1 MNHDIE
7 AYLDGTLDPEARA
20 EFEAQLHRDAT
31 LREAVA
37 DARRVRD
44 DLAWLAV
51 EKGIKAGE
59 QAYWEKESARRHRN
73 RWFWVTSGLLLLFV
87 GSIVWW
93 QWGKKPERVAP
104 EQQMRP
110 DQQNNLSTPSDSA
123 APEVPIPPKKQ
134 ADNPVAPNRLFAE
147 HFKPYKDDSL
157 EPSRRGTTKIS
168 PAEQFQQLYWDDKH
182 SEALVAF
189 DALNATDKDNDNF
202 LFLKANC
209 LLATGRAAEA
219 TRLLEQIIRNDRT
232 RFMAE
237 ARWYLALSYLK
248 SGKTKEAK
256 NLLQAIETDSQSPRQ
271 PDAKRLLEQWK

>member
-7 AYLDGTLDPEARA
+7 AYLDGTLDPKARA
-20 EFEAQLHRDAT
+20 EFEVQLDHDAT

-59 QAYWEKESARRHRN
+59 QAYWKKESARRHRN
-73 RWFWVTSGLLLLFV
+73 RWFWVMSGLLLLFV

-147 HFKPYKDDSL
+147 NFKPYKDDSL

-182 SEALVAF
+182 PEALVAF
-189 DALNATDKDNDNF
+189 DALNATDKGNDNF

-232 RFMAE
+232 RFMDE

-256 NLLQAIETDSQSPRQ
+256 NLLQAIETDSQTPRQ

>member
-7 AYLDGTLDPEARA
+7 AYLDGTLDPKARA
-20 EFEAQLHRDAT
+20 EFEAQLARDAA
-31 LREAVA
+31 LRKAVA

-44 DLAWLAV
+44 DLTWLAV
-51 EKGIKAGE
+51 EKGIKVGE

-87 GSIVWW
+87 GSIIWW
-93 QWGKKPERVAP
+93 QSGKKPERVAP
-104 EQQMRP
+104 EQQMQP
-110 DQQNNLSTPSDSA
+110 DQQNNLLLPSDSA

-147 HFKPYKDDSL
+147 NFKPYKDDSL

-182 SEALVAF
+182 RETLVAF
-189 DALNATDKDNDNF
+189 EALNAADKNNDNF

-209 LLATGRAAEA
+209 LLATGRADEA

-256 NLLQAIETDSQSPRQ
+256 NLLQAIETDSQSPRR
-271 PDAKRLLEQWK
+271 PDAKRLLGQWK